1 MLAAGDGGEALT
13 RLGERSDMQLVL
25 TDIVMPRMNGRDL
38 MTRVRATPAVPV
50 LFMSGYA
57 YDESMREDV
66 ALAEVPVLSKPFR
79 ARSWPNSCGERSTKS
94 STRPAEGCRQ
104 GPFR

>member
-57 YDESMREDV
+57 YHESMREDV
-66 ALAEVPVLSKPFR
+66 VLAEVRVLSKPVSREKLAEFVRR
-79 ARSWPNSCGERSTKS
+79 ALNKVEHEAS
-94 STRPAEGCRQ
+94 
-104 GPFR
+104 

>member
-66 ALAEVPVLSKPFR
+66 ALAEVRVLSKPVSREKLAEFVRR
-79 ARSWPNSCGERSTKS
+79 ALNKVEHEAS
-94 STRPAEGCRQ
+94 
-104 GPFR
+104 